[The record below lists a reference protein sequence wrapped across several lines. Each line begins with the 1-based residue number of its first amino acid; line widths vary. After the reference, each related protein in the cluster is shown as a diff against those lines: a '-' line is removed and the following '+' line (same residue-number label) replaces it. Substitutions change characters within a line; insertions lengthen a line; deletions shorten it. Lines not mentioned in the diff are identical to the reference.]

1 MFFLNHKTPLRRYLL
16 VTMVCFLPI
25 FSQLHAQQDLED
37 NNPRA
42 ENWYQVEVILFDQ
55 HSITGTESAPT
66 DLDIGFPTNWL
77 ELSDQYPNSGIM
89 RRPIFDPSS
98 TASIS
103 QPKKDDLTARLS
115 VLLGT
120 NQYQFH
126 NYNHGSTLVPESSIP
141 YQNNRSETPDVPELT
156 QFDDLDIVDETD
168 YFSADT
174 GKIGFVP
181 VYEQPYQI
189 LSKKFRDL
197 NDTARALKRRKYTIR
212 FHEAWRFQ
220 IDSKEKSPWVIVKTE
235 QQLANRQII
244 EGSIRFYK
252 SRYLHFETN
261 LWRINFLPSQNM
273 EIVLPEIPQQALN
286 SEQKALLKAL
296 EFSNKLS
303 TIVPNTS
310 ISNDQSVKGLD
321 DMPEGVEA
329 VLNNY
334 NLNSVVPLLGTNA
347 QFTEQLVTSDSTN
360 NYPIK
365 EIWPIR
371 QSKRIQEDEVYYI
384 DHPQMGALVTIKSFE
399 PLPINLPSQEELSTE
414 LSESEIV
421 N

>member
-1 MFFLNHKTPLRRYLL
+1 
-16 VTMVCFLPI
+16 MVCFLPI

-55 HSITGTESAPT
+55 QSITGTESAPT
-66 DLDIGFPTNWL
+66 DLNIGFPRNWL

-89 RRPIFDPSS
+89 RRPLFDPSS

-103 QPKKDDLTARLS
+103 QPENNNLTARLS

-126 NYNHGSTLVPESSIP
+126 NYNHGSTLVPEASIP
-141 YQNNRSETPDVPELT
+141 YQNNQSESPDVPELT

-168 YFSADT
+168 EFTADT
-174 GKIGFVP
+174 GKIDFVP

-220 IDSKEKSPWVIVKTE
+220 INSKEKSPWVIVKSE
-235 QQLANRQII
+235 QELANRQII
-244 EGSIRFYK
+244 EGSLRFYK

-261 LWRINFLPSQNM
+261 LWRINFSPSQNM

-286 SEQKALLKAL
+286 SDQKVLLKVL

-303 TIVPNTS
+303 SIAPNTS

-329 VLNNY
+329 VLKNY
-334 NLNSVVPLLGTNA
+334 NLNSVIPLLGTNA
-347 QFTEQLVTSDSTN
+347 QFTEQSVTSDSTN

-399 PLPINLPSQEELSTE
+399 PLPINLPPQEELSTE

-421 N
+421 D

>member
-1 MFFLNHKTPLRRYLL
+1 
-16 VTMVCFLPI
+16 MVGFLPI
-25 FSQLHAQQDLED
+25 STPLYAQQELKEKY
-37 NNPRA
+37 PKA

-55 HSITGTESAPT
+55 QSITGTESAPK
-66 DLDIGFPTNWL
+66 DLDIGFPNNWL

-89 RRPIFDPSS
+89 RRPLFDSSS

-103 QPKKDDLTARLS
+103 QPENNNLTARLS

-126 NYNHGSTLVPESSIP
+126 NYNHGSTLVPEASIP
-141 YQNNRSETPDVPELT
+141 YQNSQSESPNVPELT

-168 YFSADT
+168 EFTAAT

-197 NDTARALKRRKYTIR
+197 NDTARALKRRKYSVR

-235 QQLANRQII
+235 QELANRQII
-244 EGSIRFYK
+244 EGSLRFYK

-296 EFSNKLS
+296 KFSNKLS

-310 ISNDQSVKGLD
+310 ISNDQSVTERGD
-321 DMPEGVEA
+321 IPQGVEA
-329 VLNNY
+329 LLENY
-334 NLNSVVPLLGTNA
+334 NLNSVIALLDSNPEV
-347 QFTEQLVTSDSTN
+347 TEQLVNSDSN
-360 NYPIK
+360 HHYPIK

-399 PLPINLPSQEELSTE
+399 PLPINLPPQEELSTE
-414 LSESEIV
+414 PTESEIV

>member
-1 MFFLNHKTPLRRYLL
+1 
-16 VTMVCFLPI
+16 MVCFLPI

-55 HSITGTESAPT
+55 QSITGTESAPT

-126 NYNHGSTLVPESSIP
+126 NYNHGSTLVPEASIP

-168 YFSADT
+168 YFSTDT

-197 NDTARALKRRKYTIR
+197 NDTARALRRRKYTIR